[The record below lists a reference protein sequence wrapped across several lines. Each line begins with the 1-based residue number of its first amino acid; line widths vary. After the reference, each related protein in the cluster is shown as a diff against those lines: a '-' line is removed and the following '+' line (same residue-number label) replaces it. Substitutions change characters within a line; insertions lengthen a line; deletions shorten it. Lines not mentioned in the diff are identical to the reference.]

1 VRKQIVLWSIIFSLL
16 SLANCASNQ
25 SNNATPNNLVTP
37 ALTRLTYSTGVSTE
51 PGEVKPNAET
61 KLIFGLQDSTGKTLT
76 APDLEIVH
84 EKLMHLLIVSEDLSY
99 FDHLHPAP
107 QANGDFI
114 VTTKLPTAGKYQLYL
129 DYTPKG
135 TDHQLGRMSVDV
147 QGTPPA
153 AVPLVVDTT
162 DTKIVDGIS
171 VTIKPSKP
179 YRAKDALT
187 LNFAIADAKTGAPI
201 TDLEP
206 YLGAFAHFVL
216 IDEQQTEFLHAH
228 PLKDAEN
235 AQARGGPEI
244 GTQTLFPKAGIYK
257 VWVQMQRQGK
267 VIVAPFVIKVAE
279 AATTET
285 ILAKDEGGV
294 QKLKITV
301 SENGYEP
308 ANFQLKRG
316 VPAEITFERT
326 DEKNCGTELV
336 FDTYGIRKE
345 LKVGQPV
352 KVNFTP
358 DKDGE
363 FQFTCG
369 MGMLRGAVVVK
380 N

>member
-1 VRKQIVLWSIIFSLL
+1 
-16 SLANCASNQ
+16 
-25 SNNATPNNLVTP
+25 
-37 ALTRLTYSTGVSTE
+37 
-51 PGEVKPNAET
+51 
-61 KLIFGLQDSTGKTLT
+61 LT
-76 APDLEIVH
+76 AADLEVVH

-99 FDHLHPAP
+99 FDHVHPEP
-107 QANGDFI
+107 QANGNFM
-114 VTTKLPTAGKYQLYL
+114 VTTKVPTAGKYQLYL

-135 TDHQLGRMSVDV
+135 TGHQLGRMSIDV
-147 QGTPPA
+147 QGTAPA
-153 AVPLVVDTT
+153 PVPLVVDTT
-162 DTKIVDGIS
+162 DAKTVDGLT

-187 LNFAIADAKTGAPI
+187 LNFAVADAKTGAPI

-244 GTQTLFPKAGIYK
+244 GTQTLFPKAGVYK

-267 VIVAPFVIKVAE
+267 VIVVPFVIKVAD
-279 AATTET
+279 AADTET
-285 ILAKDEGGV
+285 ILAKDESGV

-301 SENGYEP
+301 SENGYQP

-316 VPAEITFERT
+316 VPAEITFERI

-363 FQFTCG
+363 FEFTCG